1 MKKLIGCTDVVFD
14 ILRTKNKCLTDSGEV
29 DMNVLKRAVGEQEE
43 WLISSLLENEICRK
57 RFFIRCGAV
66 YVFKQRD
73 FVFFLEQDMLDHSY
87 TKFENKI
94 GLATGRGKLLKDYGE
109 VVLYFPFK
117 DCVLEGGQS
126 TEEGVDIYFEANAD
140 TSDYVEKKAKRK
152 EVFFNAVIGSEEID
166 RLLEPKAFENV
177 RRNTGNGE
185 KRFAGFQYDERGV
198 IKDNLVIKGNNL
210 LALYSLKERFLG
222 KVRLIYIDPPYNTGN
237 DSFGYNDNFNHS
249 TWLAFMRNRLEV
261 AKELLADD
269 GSILVQ
275 LDWNEVHYMKI
286 LMDEVFGRENF
297 RNEIIWCYNGPGSPK
312 MKQLNRK
319 HDNILWYSKTG
330 NWIFN
335 GDDVRMKSEVHVGGF
350 NGEMN
355 SDVSEGYT
363 EKGKIPEDWWELFH
377 TEEDFVE
384 EMKRI
389 FAEYKLNSDADWL
402 KAAVAARIRVDGEK
416 RTGYITE
423 KPYKLMERL
432 IKMTTNE
439 GDIVLDFFAGSAT
452 TAYVADYLNRRYIAV
467 EQLEETQ
474 EKIKTRLKHTEYV
487 YFELA
492 RNNQRAIEKINTC
505 KNYDEL
511 LAFFERMCERYFL
524 DYNLKVREFREKVS
538 REETFMA
545 LPLWRQKEIF
555 CKMLDLNQL
564 YINYAELGDIRYT
577 VKEEDVFAA
586 NEFYKK

>member
-1 MKKLIGCTDVVFD
+1 MSKLIGYADVVFD

-29 DMNVLKRAVGEQEE
+29 DVNALKRAVDEQEE
-43 WLISSLLENEICRK
+43 WLISSLLENETCRK

-73 FVFFLEQDMLDHSY
+73 FGFFLEQDMLDHSY

-94 GLATGRGKLLKDYGE
+94 GLAIGRGKLLKDYGE

-140 TSDYVEKKAKRK
+140 ASDYVEKKAKRK

-474 EKIKTRLKHTEYV
+474 EKIKTRLKNTEYV
-487 YFELA
+487 YIELA
-492 RNNQRAIEKINTC
+492 RNNQRAIEKINAC

-511 LAFFERMCERYFL
+511 LAFFEQMCERYFL
-524 DYNLKVREFREKVS
+524 DYNLKVREFRENVS
-538 REETFMA
+538 REETFMV

-586 NEFYKK
+586 NEFYKR